1 MLRLRD
7 HTLKW
12 KEGTKKAF
20 TEQMNTFK
28 VAFKTTKNNQTQ
40 TKQNETKPQTYAREV
55 PGKITDEMSTTWK
68 IATRGRLRENLQKKR
83 VAK

>member
-1 MLRLRD
+1 M
-7 HTLKW
+7 LKW

-20 TEQMNTFK
+20 MKQMNTFK
-28 VAFKTTKNNQTQ
+28 EVFKTKQKNNQTQ

-55 PGKITDEMSTTWK
+55 PGKITDKVSTTW
-68 IATRGRLRENLQKKR
+68 IIETRSTLREILQKKR